1 MDIVGEPVYRVRQMM
16 NIPCGLPQ
24 KVQHQSQSAA
34 GAHSRKGAY
43 GFHSVFE

>member
-1 MDIVGEPVYRVRQMM
+1 MDIVRETAYRLCEMM
-16 NIPCGLPQ
+16 DIFSRLPE

-34 GAHSRKGAY
+34 GADSRKGAD